1 MIKLVVF
8 DLDGTLVNSV
18 YDLADAVNNVLKRNG
33 YKTHQLEKFYHF
45 VGNGTKLLVKR
56 ALPENT
62 SDELVEKLHNEFLD
76 EYSKHCLD
84 KTIPY
89 DGIENMLYEL
99 SKRNIKL
106 AVASNKTDE
115 FTKEIVSKL
124 FSKYNFFDASGFVE
138 GVPKKP
144 SPEIV
149 LNILNKANVSNDEV
163 LYVGDSDVDVQTG
176 HNAKLLVCGC
186 EWGFRGR
193 KELLNAG
200 CDYLLEKP
208 SDLLDIIL
216 NFE

>member
-33 YKTHQLEKFYHF
+33 FETHKLEEFYHF

-56 ALPENT
+56 AMPQNA
-62 SDELVEKLHNEFLD
+62 SDKLVEKIHNEFLD

-84 KTIPY
+84 KTVLY
-89 DGIENMLYEL
+89 DGIESLVDEL
-99 SKRNIKL
+99 SKRNIKF

-115 FTKEIVSKL
+115 FTKKIVKKL
-124 FSKYNFFDASGFVE
+124 FPNHSFFEISGFVE

-163 LYVGDSDVDVQTG
+163 LYIGDSDVDVQTG

-186 EWGFRGR
+186 EWGFRG
-193 KELLNAG
+193 KEELLKSG

-208 SDLLDIIL
+208 GDLLDIIL